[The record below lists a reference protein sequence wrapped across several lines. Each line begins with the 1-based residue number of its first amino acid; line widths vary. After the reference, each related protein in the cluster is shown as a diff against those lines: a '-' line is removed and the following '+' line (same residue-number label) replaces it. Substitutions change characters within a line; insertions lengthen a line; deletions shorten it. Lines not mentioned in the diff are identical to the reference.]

1 MNNEIVE
8 IKNNVNKLEGLLTK
22 LAQSS
27 GLQGE
32 VLQELIG
39 NIGGEIKN
47 QVKEEMVTR
56 TQEIKGEVLTSI
68 GCTITET
75 VKNEVSRR
83 GLNGREIK
91 RLTNERNHKMYQL
104 LGNSKSDRYVIF
116 APFYFSQIGKD
127 FRKQFEVSAYGDVDA
142 NRFDEAIEF
151 FKNFTIS
158 AEYHEWCTTT
168 IQKNYMDN
176 EIESMKKLNA
186 YKRYFS
192 IVAA

>member
-116 APFYFSQIGKD
+116 API
-127 FRKQFEVSAYGDVDA
+127 
-142 NRFDEAIEF
+142 
-151 FKNFTIS
+151 
-158 AEYHEWCTTT
+158 
-168 IQKNYMDN
+168 
-176 EIESMKKLNA
+176 LL
-186 YKRYFS
+186 
-192 IVAA
+192 